1 MGDHAAPR
9 SRSPESRVRPTVRKH
24 KQRKGLTNDAR
35 VVTLPNWWARR
46 LGADVAGV
54 WRGSP
59 MVADFVVQMS
69 PTGCRER
76 VLIGN
81 HAAATCRPGISVG
94 RDSSGRILQ
103 PGTTRGWNDLGVGC
117 EHQRPI
123 GTRHEHATTIACP
136 DRHGFGLVV
145 HQRWRFTFIGVEDER
160 HSLGLGPQ
168 YFWSTR

>member
-81 HAAATCRPGISVG
+81 HAAATCGAMVWQATSRRWVTAEVG
-94 RDSSGRILQ
+94 
-103 PGTTRGWNDLGVGC
+103 
-117 EHQRPI
+117 
-123 GTRHEHATTIACP
+123 
-136 DRHGFGLVV
+136 
-145 HQRWRFTFIGVEDER
+145 
-160 HSLGLGPQ
+160 
-168 YFWSTR
+168 